1 MIVTIAGNPSGI
13 AATAREIAVSSMSNK
28 LSRPVPMPIAKIAT
42 AIANTKPDKTL
53 LKWVMLFW
61 SGVTV
66 GLALLSRLAIWPT
79 SVAAPVATT
88 IPVAVPAVT
97 LVFIKPMLC

>member
-1 MIVTIAGNPSGI
+1 
-13 AATAREIAVSSMSNK
+13 MSNK

-88 IPVAVPAVT
+88 ISCRPRRYIGVHKAHVVLITQHTGISAQSSG
-97 LVFIKPMLC
+97 LLINRH